1 MTNIMVKKMLLI
13 GVIVSLILIGIWLK
27 REFDMDRCLDRG
39 GQWNFKAGVCE
50 GAREYPSQK

>member
-1 MTNIMVKKMLLI
+1 MVKKMLLI

-27 REFDMDRCLDRG
+27 REFDVDRCLDRG